1 MSIYQAKLTVAQN
14 MDAYISKNGIENPVF
29 FENNDMHN
37 QLNNELVQIAPPV
50 MKTLNHMANERF
62 LRQIDAD
69 QDDDLP
75 IGQVEHLPHG
85 LGKIQEFIYHG
96 MIYPSKG
103 NAGFAAMSFLQS
115 VSSAIF
121 VGNIGQGDFA
131 LNEMYLQFGPTSSGK
146 ECVRSA
152 IRKLY
157 LTCTDKINSTV
168 KPKMFMSLA
177 ASQQGLHDE
186 LVDANGVGYYLADEF
201 GEWLADTKREGP
213 RQQCV
218 AYLMQAYTS
227 PFSKIS
233 VPASSARKDK
243 QNELEFPRI
252 NIFATSTWSRMSD
265 VMQASQAN
273 SGSYNRF
280 FMNVGESAYIQ
291 KRYDIT
297 PLEPSDEIKSLLA
310 WIGSNQSGTRIS
322 FSEEARKHYSQFDSD
337 VVEPIKF
344 KEPAL
349 AGRLSL
355 QAIRLAAT
363 IAISDKRLVVEKSD
377 LVSAYEIR
385 MQAYYRFASAIKRDG
400 LLSERSNDAEAVEQ
414 LTKLFKRKYQVSR
427 TDLKRFSRNYTR
439 LAVYQQQQVVKMLL
453 DNGVC
458 CESPVQKGSLLSMI
472 FNN

>member
-1 MSIYQAKLTVAQN
+1 MGEHHNMQN
-14 MDAYISKNGIENPVF
+14 
-29 FENNDMHN
+29 
-37 QLNNELVQIAPPV
+37 QIA
-50 MKTLNHMANERF
+50 NEARHAQ
-62 LRQIDAD
+62 RPIKKSIEQIAD
-69 QDDDLP
+69 ELFDKKVACEHEDNLP
-75 IGQVEHLPHG
+75 IGQIENLPHG
-85 LGKIQEFIYHG
+85 LGKIQDFIYHG
-96 MIYPSKG
+96 MIYPSRG
-103 NAGFAAMSFLQS
+103 NAGLAAMSFLQS

-121 VGNIGQGDFA
+121 VANIGQGDFA

-146 ECVRSA
+146 ECLRSA

-157 LTCTDKINSTV
+157 WTCTDKISPTV

-280 FMNVGESAYIQ
+280 FMSVGESKFIE
-291 KRYDIT
+291 KRYDIP
-297 PLEPSDEIKSLLA
+297 PLEPSKDIKSLLD
-310 WIGSNQSGTRIS
+310 WIGSKQGGTRIR
-322 FSEEARKHYSQFDSD
+322 FTDEAREYYRKYDSE
-337 VVEPIKF
+337 VVEVIKF

-377 LVSAYEIR
+377 LVTAFAVR
-385 MQAYYRFASAIKRDG
+385 MEAYYRLIH
-400 LLSERSNDAEAVEQ
+400 AVEKEGLMSEQTDDALAVDQ
-414 LTKLFKRKYQVSR
+414 LTKLFKTNPQFSR
-427 TDLKRFSRNYTR
+427 TDLKRYSRKYKG
-439 LAVYQQQQVVKMLL
+439 LAVPQQQQVVKMLI

-458 CESPVQKGSLLSMI
+458 CDNPERKGSLVSLI
-472 FNN
+472 LDD

>member
-1 MSIYQAKLTVAQN
+1 MDENHSTQSQLSDATQKVSWSKGKSVEEILDEVSEKKADFEQA
-14 MDAYISKNGIENPVF
+14 E
-29 FENNDMHN
+29 
-37 QLNNELVQIAPPV
+37 
-50 MKTLNHMANERF
+50 
-62 LRQIDAD
+62 
-69 QDDDLP
+69 DLP
-75 IGQVEHLPHG
+75 IGQIEQLPFG
-85 LGKIQEFIYHG
+85 LGKIQDFIYHG
-96 MIYPSKG
+96 MIYPSRG
-103 NAGFAAMSFLQS
+103 NAGFAAMSFLQA

-146 ECVRSA
+146 ECLRGS

-157 LTCTDKINSTV
+157 WNCTNKINPTL
-168 KPKMFMSLA
+168 KPRMFMSLA

-186 LVDANGVGYYLADEF
+186 LVDANGIGYYLADEF

-252 NIFATSTWSRMSD
+252 NVFATSTWSRMSD
-265 VMQASQAN
+265 VMQVSQAD

-280 FMNVGESAYIQ
+280 FINVGETKLIK

-297 PLEPSDEIKSLLA
+297 PIEPSDEIRLLMD
-310 WIGSNQSGTRIS
+310 WIGSHHGQTRIE
-322 FSEEARKHYSQFDSD
+322 FSDEARAYYRQYDSE
-337 VVEPIKF
+337 VVEVIKF

-363 IAISDKRLVVEKSD
+363 IAISDKRLIVEKSD
-377 LVSAYEIR
+377 LVTAYEVR
-385 MQAYYRFASAIKRDG
+385 MQAYYRLMQVLGRDG
-400 LLSERSNDAEAVEQ
+400 LLSDQTDDAIAVEQ
-414 LTKLFKRKYQVSR
+414 LTSLFERKYQVSR
-427 TDLKRFSRNYTR
+427 TDLKRYSRKYKGLT
-439 LAVYQQQQVVKMLL
+439 VPKQQQVIRALI

-458 CESPVQKGSLLSMI
+458 QDDPNRKGSLLSLLI
-472 FNN
+472 YPLSA